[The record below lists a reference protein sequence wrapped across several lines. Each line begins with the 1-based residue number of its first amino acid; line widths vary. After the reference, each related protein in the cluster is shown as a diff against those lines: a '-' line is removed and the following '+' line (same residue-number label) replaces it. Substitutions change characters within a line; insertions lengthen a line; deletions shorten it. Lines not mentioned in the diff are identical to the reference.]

1 MIKYAYMDE
10 LQEKIKTCVKSLYG
24 LEIAPNISAVPAELA
39 GDYACNVAM
48 QLAGKL
54 GKNPREIAT
63 EIVAKMSE
71 ELDAE
76 LTVAGPG
83 FINIALSGQYLQK
96 KLAENWTEH
105 YGENQSG
112 RGKVALVEFPSIN
125 IAKPY
130 SVGHLRPGTQG
141 WSAKRLLEAN
151 GWKVVSD
158 NHLGDVG
165 TPFGIWAVGFE
176 RFEKNADD
184 VTIYDLGKIYI
195 QMKADLKAEA
205 EANKHEL
212 ADEVQNW
219 LMRLEAGDE
228 EAVQLS
234 ERFKSISLKHMHE
247 VMGRLGI
254 ATDLEMGES
263 CFVER
268 GKDAVKKYLA
278 AGKFEENDD
287 GSVICRLDEYG
298 IDVPMLM
305 LKSNG
310 TALYA
315 TTDLG
320 CLLYREEEIGAD
332 LVVYAVGAEQKFY
345 FEQLFAMAKKLGIKL
360 NCYHLWYGTIDQL
373 SPEGKREK
381 MSSRKGVV
389 LLEDM
394 LDDAEK
400 RVSENFG
407 SELEADDIKKIA
419 VGAIK
424 FSDFVADRKTGIL
437 YDPNKIFALTGQSGP
452 FCQYADVRMRRILAK
467 NADFARVDFAN
478 YDFEAEKPVLK
489 MLLDYPRLIANVVEN
504 FEMHKI
510 AGFCF
515 ELAQEMNRY
524 YETAPISRADDATR
538 SARLWL
544 VEKADAVLA
553 HALDLLGIEIPTR
566 M

>member
-1 MIKYAYMDE
+1 MDE

-24 LEIAPNISAVPAELA
+24 LEIAPNLSAVPAELA

-83 FINIALSGQYLQK
+83 FINITLSGQYLQK

-112 RGKVALVEFPSIN
+112 EGKVALVEFPSIN

-234 ERFKSISLKHMHE
+234 ER
-247 VMGRLGI
+247 
-254 ATDLEMGES
+254 
-263 CFVER
+263 
-268 GKDAVKKYLA
+268 
-278 AGKFEENDD
+278 
-287 GSVICRLDEYG
+287 
-298 IDVPMLM
+298 
-305 LKSNG
+305 
-310 TALYA
+310 
-315 TTDLG
+315 
-320 CLLYREEEIGAD
+320 LL
-332 LVVYAVGAEQKFY
+332 QK
-345 FEQLFAMAKKLGIKL
+345 IKL
-360 NCYHLWYGTIDQL
+360 IIRKN
-373 SPEGKREK
+373 KRN
-381 MSSRKGVV
+381 GQ
-389 LLEDM
+389 
-394 LDDAEK
+394 
-400 RVSENFG
+400 
-407 SELEADDIKKIA
+407 
-419 VGAIK
+419 
-424 FSDFVADRKTGIL
+424 DRSL
-437 YDPNKIFALTGQSGP
+437 Q
-452 FCQYADVRMRRILAK
+452 
-467 NADFARVDFAN
+467 
-478 YDFEAEKPVLK
+478 
-489 MLLDYPRLIANVVEN
+489 
-504 FEMHKI
+504 
-510 AGFCF
+510 
-515 ELAQEMNRY
+515 
-524 YETAPISRADDATR
+524 
-538 SARLWL
+538 
-544 VEKADAVLA
+544 
-553 HALDLLGIEIPTR
+553 
-566 M
+566 